1 MIHIEYIWQ
10 CLSNNAKYLFD
21 NAKNEGL
28 SYLFECE
35 ETLKMGVNETVI

>member
-1 MIHIEYIWQ
+1 MIHVEYIWQ
-10 CLSNNAKYLFD
+10 CLSKYLFD
-21 NAKNEGL
+21 NAKKEGP